1 MTVSKSVVVT
11 GAIVLASLTGLAVT
25 AAGPQQGGRGA
36 AAAPEP
42 TPQRKA
48 FEAWIDGQASSALAA
63 RRERVGALRTADD
76 VRRYS
81 EHARTSLAAMVGGM
95 PTITAPLGARI
106 TRTEQRDGYRMEFL
120 IYESMPGLR
129 VTAIVYVP
137 AGTGPFPAILG
148 TAGHA
153 IEGKASTTYQ
163 NAWISFARRGFM
175 VLAYDPPGQGER
187 IEYWDKGKNASR
199 IGFGTREH
207 MMTGQQLMLTGSH
220 IAKFMTQDGR
230 RAIDYLA
237 TRGDVDMMR
246 VAVAGNSGGGTQAAL
261 LAAYEPRLA
270 AIVSSCYMTSWQHMW
285 QTPGPQDAEQVLPG
299 MVGGGFDFADF
310 AIAAA
315 PRGFLV
321 SSAIKD
327 YFPIAGARQTY
338 AELQRLYG
346 LLGQPDHVAMVEN
359 DAMHGWMQPLREGAY
374 RWLGTWFKN
383 PGPATEA
390 PVKPETPATLNVTKT
405 GQLTTSDGTA
415 TVRAIHAAEAR
426 ALAKRRAPASPN
438 ALRTLLSLPAT
449 TSAPKVIQRQ
459 AAGANRESLVIEVEP
474 GVQLRATLRRPASGA
489 ANPGAVLLVDD
500 RGTSASTRADAL
512 VASGQT
518 VLLLDVRG
526 TGDLGP
532 SAGGGEYSSSY
543 RIAAR
548 AWLLGTSVVAWQT
561 RDVLAGLTVLRA
573 EAPKAAVTIHARGQ
587 TAPAALFA
595 AQFDRPA
602 ALVLEESLVS
612 YLDLATGDEYRDASL
627 MVMPRVLT
635 VTDLPELMQ
644 RAAPARVTL
653 RNPKTPQGE
662 TIGKSSLAARMGTSV
677 PGNVEVVE

>member
-1 MTVSKSVVVT
+1 MTVSKSVVA
-11 GAIVLASLTGLAVT
+11 GAIVLASITGLALT
-25 AAGPQQGGRGA
+25 AAGPQQGGRG

-48 FEAWIDGQASSALAA
+48 FEAWIDRQASAALAA
-63 RRERVGALRTADD
+63 RRERVAALRTADD

-81 EHARTSLAAMVGGM
+81 EHARTSLLAMVGGM
-95 PTITAPLGARI
+95 PNITAPLGARI

-237 TRGDVDMMR
+237 TRGDVDMTR

-338 AELQRLYG
+338 AELQRLYA
-346 LLGQPDHVAMVEN
+346 LLGQPDRVAMVEN

-383 PGPATEA
+383 PGPAAEA
-390 PVKPETPATLNVTKT
+390 AVKPETPATLNVTKT
-405 GQLTTSDGTA
+405 GQLATSDGTT
-415 TVRAIHAAEAR
+415 TVRAIHAADAR
-426 ALAKRRAPASPN
+426 ALAKRRAPVSAT

-449 TSAPKVIQRQ
+449 PPAPKVIQRQ
-459 AAGANRESLVIEVEP
+459 AAGANRESLMVEVEP
-474 GVQLRATLRRPASGA
+474 GVQLRAILRRPASPA
-489 ANPGAVLLVDD
+489 ANTGAVLLIDD

-512 VASGQT
+512 VAAGQT

-548 AWLLGTSVVAWQT
+548 AWLLGTSVVAWQA
-561 RDVLAGLTVLRA
+561 RDVLAGLAVLRA

-653 RNPKTPQGE
+653 RNPKTPQGQ
-662 TIGKSSLAARMGTSV
+662 TITKDTLAVHLGTAV
-677 PGNVEVVE
+677 PTNTDVQVD